1 MHSIN
6 ITEPLHAA
14 HDLLWQDILQG
25 MMEMTLSVL
34 GESTGKI
41 RGFLN
46 DEEKVLVNLDLL
58 SLEDNFKLRVA
69 DNSKAFKILEQAKQ
83 LSHALVQNDKASL
96 DTLIELMETEN
107 LSEFKHIVR
116 EIEEENRQRR
126 QDAEQAQRDHE
137 KEMAEMAR
145 KQSEDNQ
152 IARLDEIYLKGRIEY
167 QKEVMKAKLNA
178 ASFDEEKDYN
188 KDGIAD
194 YLQWEQLQ
202 QKVNNESRK
211 LDIAE
216 FKIGMDERNMEAEQ
230 ELKMSDSKL
239 RLEKEA
245 LDRQMK
251 DLEMQQKER
260 LEAMKI
266 KAIKDKNK
274 SK

>member
-1 MHSIN
+1 
-6 ITEPLHAA
+6 
-14 HDLLWQDILQG
+14 
-25 MMEMTLSVL
+25 
-34 GESTGKI
+34 
-41 RGFLN
+41 
-46 DEEKVLVNLDLL
+46 
-58 SLEDNFKLRVA
+58 
-69 DNSKAFKILEQAKQ
+69 
-83 LSHALVQNDKASL
+83 
-96 DTLIELMETEN
+96 
-107 LSEFKHIVR
+107 
-116 EIEEENRQRR
+116 
-126 QDAEQAQRDHE
+126 
-137 KEMAEMAR
+137 
-145 KQSEDNQ
+145 
-152 IARLDEIYLKGRIEY
+152 
-167 QKEVMKAKLNA
+167 MKAKLNA
-178 ASFDEEKDYN
+178 ASFDDEKDYN

-239 RLEKEA
+239 RLEKES

-251 DLEMQQKER
+251 DLEMQQRER